1 MWIAS
6 KVLVYSNK
14 SKSFIFFWTLCML
27 HMYLDRST
35 IVWRL
40 IIYNNICNKYVYIV
54 QQCSFCVYICEC
66 HCTDSRRGNKIPNG
80 VYICILISKISK
92 CILISKISKHT
103 NMCRYASA
111 CGTKIK
117 VRLCVRRTRKF
128 LATQL
133 LCRYL

>member
-1 MWIAS
+1 M
-6 KVLVYSNK
+6 YTNK
-14 SKSFIFFWTLCML
+14 SKSYISFGTLCVDML

-66 HCTDSRRGNKIPNG
+66 HRTDSRRGNKIPNG

-92 CILISKISKHT
+92 HT

-111 CGTKIK
+111 YGTKIK
-117 VRLCVRRTRKF
+117 VRLCVRCTRKF
-128 LATQL
+128 LATQR
-133 LCRYL
+133 LCSNGKQNSFT